1 MQVWYGV
8 PADASETL
16 EVAMRDALPHLFEHS
31 PDLLYQLVTLVS
43 PAQLKVALLGNPSL
57 QQTVPPDTMLYDSAP
72 FFYFPSSLPLE
83 SYITCCSTAHAA
95 GAQAQQAASAGV
107 AGSCCRMR

>member
-1 MQVWYGV
+1 MVLAVQVWYGV

-43 PAQLKVALLGNPSL
+43 PAAQLKVALLGNTPLCKRQCCLTPCYTIVLPSFTSQARCLWRAISLAAAWLIQRERRHNRLHL
-57 QQTVPPDTMLYDSAP
+57 QA
-72 FFYFPSSLPLE
+72 
-83 SYITCCSTAHAA
+83 
-95 GAQAQQAASAGV
+95 
-107 AGSCCRMR
+107 